1 MKRTYTSLKVFTLSA
16 IFCGALLFSSCSNK
30 PSDEELRQLVK
41 LREEVAQLQ
50 LEIETK
56 QKDKEDLEK
65 MIRDKK
71 AKLQSILDE
80 QKAAESK

>member
-1 MKRTYTSLKVFTLSA
+1 MKRTLSPLKVFTLSV
-16 IFCGALLFSSCSNK
+16 IFCGALILSSCSNK

-41 LREEVAQLQ
+41 LHEEVAQLQ

-56 QKDKEDLEK
+56 QKEKDDLEK
-65 MIRDKK
+65 IVKEKK
-71 AKLQSILDE
+71 TKLQTILDE